1 MTVKKKTA
9 EELRSYRWF
18 GKNDLRSFGHRS
30 RLQQLGY
37 GHDDWVGKPVIG
49 IVNTWSDINACH
61 GHLRARAEDVKRG
74 VYQAGGFPI
83 ELPAMSLA
91 EPMVKPSTMMY
102 RNFLAMECEELLR
115 SHPIDGAVLM
125 GGCDKTTPGLV
136 MGAISMGLPSIY
148 VPAGPMLRGNW
159 RGNPLGSGSDAW
171 KYWDEKRAGKIS
183 DAEWNE
189 IEGGIS
195 RSFGTC
201 MVMGTAATMMAITEA
216 LGLSLPG
223 ASSIPAPDASHPRMC
238 AAAGRRAVEMV
249 WEDLTPNKILTPAAF
264 ENAIRVH
271 MALGGST
278 NAIIHVIAMAR
289 RAGIPLD
296 MKRFD
301 EISRE
306 VPVIANIT
314 PSGKYLMEDFYFAGG
329 LRALMVQLKDML
341 DLSCITVTGHTL
353 GECID
358 NSQVHLPDVIHSLD
372 KPLYAEGATAVL
384 TGNLAPN
391 GCVMKPA
398 AADKRFL
405 HHRGKVIAF
414 ENYDHMAREVEC
426 DDLDVTPDHILV
438 LKNGGPKGG
447 PGMPEWGQL
456 PIPKKLLKAGVR
468 DMVRISDARMSGTS
482 YGACI
487 LHVAPESFVGGPLA
501 LVQTGDEI
509 EIDVAKRSI
518 HLHVNDEELA
528 RRRAAWK
535 QPAPRFQRGYGAM
548 YSEHIGQA
556 DVGCDFDFLAGT
568 QKTAEPEI
576 H

>member
-1 MTVKKKTA
+1 
-9 EELRSYRWF
+9 
-18 GKNDLRSFGHRS
+18 
-30 RLQQLGY
+30 
-37 GHDDWVGKPVIG
+37 
-49 IVNTWSDINACH
+49 
-61 GHLRARAEDVKRG
+61 
-74 VYQAGGFPI
+74 
-83 ELPAMSLA
+83 
-91 EPMVKPSTMMY
+91 
-102 RNFLAMECEELLR
+102 
-115 SHPIDGAVLM
+115 
-125 GGCDKTTPGLV
+125 
-136 MGAISMGLPSIY
+136 MGLPSIY

-171 KYWDEKRAGKIS
+171 KYWDEKRAGKIG

-189 IEGGIS
+189 IEGGIA

-238 AAAGRRAVEMV
+238 AAAGRRAVEIV
-249 WEDLTPNKILTPAAF
+249 WEDLTPDKILTPAAF

-329 LRALMVQLKDML
+329 LRALMAQLKDML
-341 DLSCITVTGHTL
+341 DLSCMTVTGQTL

-358 NSQVHLPDVIHSLD
+358 NSQVHLPDVIHPLD

-414 ENYDHMAREVEC
+414 ENYDHMAGEVER

-509 EIDVAKRSI
+509 EIDVAKRRI
-518 HLHVNDEELA
+518 HLHVSDEELA

-556 DVGCDFDFLAGT
+556 DEGCDFDFLAGT